1 MLPAGQKL
9 SLIVPVYYE
18 QECIEQFIKETTEVL
33 SQIKV
38 EYEIVFIDDGSRDRT
53 VELIKLAAI
62 KNSRLKLVELS
73 YNHGKQGAL
82 TAGFTYA
89 TGDYLLMMDPDLQDP
104 PVEIPRFIEEILK
117 GYDLVFGVRETKKD
131 SPLNVLFSK
140 IFWGTL
146 ERFTGLNLP
155 KGLAVMRIFNR
166 RFTDQLLK
174 YNEASRFIEGMF
186 MHVGM
191 KRSTIVVSQRERF
204 AGVSKFNFRRK
215 MNLAFNA
222 IFDFSE
228 LPLKMAVQFGLGLV
242 SLGIIGIFVLVFLRL
257 FVMEFQL
264 GWPSIM
270 ITLIIGFGLQMF
282 FVGLASI
289 YIGKIYKES
298 KHRPL
303 FSAKELTNLEWKQ

>member
-1 MLPAGQKL
+1 MLSAGQKL
-9 SLIVPVYYE
+9 SLIVAVYYE
-18 QECIEQFIKETTEVL
+18 EDCIEQFIKETTEVL
-33 SQIKV
+33 NNNAIN
-38 EYEIVFIDDGSRDRT
+38 YEIVFIDDGSQDRT
-53 VELIKLAAI
+53 VELIKKAAAQ
-62 KNSRLKLVELS
+62 NPCLKLVELS

-89 TGDYLLMMDPDLQDP
+89 SGDYLLMMDPDLQDP
-104 PVEIPRFIEEILK
+104 PIEIPRFIEEIQK
-117 GYDLVFGVRETKKD
+117 GYDLVFGVREEKKD
-131 SPLNVLFSK
+131 KFSNVLMSN
-140 IFWGTL
+140 IFWGVL

-166 RFTDQLLK
+166 RFTDQFLK

-191 KRSTIVVSQRERF
+191 KRGTLVISQRERF
-204 AGVSKFNFRRK
+204 AGVSKFNFKRK

-228 LPLKMAVQFGLGLV
+228 LPLRMAVRFGLGLV
-242 SLGIIGIFVLVFLRL
+242 GVGILAAFALIFLRV
-257 FVMEFQL
+257 FITDFQL

-270 ITLIIGFGLQMF
+270 ITLIIGFGLQIF

-298 KHRPL
+298 KHRPV
-303 FSAKELTNLEWKQ
+303 FSAKELTNLDWKS